1 MALPLPIC
9 DQCTEAMA
17 TGEHLPTMH
26 CCTCDLNFDDTEIY
40 NLHILLLHL
49 WKSRGRENIPSAAFA
64 CADCQI
70 DYYDEKGFNNHL
82 KEHEMTQNAVQQQN
96 ITETKT
102 RRRRGRKPNPDACSV
117 PKPPKQKKKSKKKNN
132 NDTPNVTAPNATP
145 ANPIKEPKKKKKKK
159 NKICPDC
166 NRDFVSKK
174 ARKNH
179 LCPNRY
185 PCISE
190 NCLRTFRK
198 LTGLTDHL
206 ESGACKGGH
215 TREKI
220 SRIICE
226 RDKKGLV
233 TVPGAQMLLEGHYGR
248 VPEVLDDDAASD
260 LGNAMENLSLSS
272 WGVLTPISN
281 GSGESFEMVANEGVP
296 LDLDNLD
303 IISLAS
309 GDTFSDATPE
319 SLGSS
324 ILISEPINPKQCQIC
339 FKIFN
344 RVEDLKQHKESAAH
358 VPKIYHCKLSVLGL
372 TPTEPVKQFN
382 TLSGLVAH
390 IENGSC
396 RGGMAAFDIAISMM
410 GQLAKEFGFTSTA
423 DTQQKL
429 IAVAASKRAAK
440 AQTSPCRQNPQIAAQ
455 MV

>member
-1 MALPLPIC
+1 
-9 DQCTEAMA
+9 
-17 TGEHLPTMH
+17 
-26 CCTCDLNFDDTEIY
+26 
-40 NLHILLLHL
+40 
-49 WKSRGRENIPSAAFA
+49 
-64 CADCQI
+64 
-70 DYYDEKGFNNHL
+70 
-82 KEHEMTQNAVQQQN
+82 MTQNAVQQQN
-96 ITETKT
+96 TTETKT
-102 RRRRGRKPNPDACSV
+102 RRRRGRKSNPDACNV
-117 PKPPKQKKKSKKKNN
+117 PKPPKQKTKSKKKKN
-132 NDTPNVTAPNATP
+132 NDTPNATAPNATP
-145 ANPIKEPKKKKKKK
+145 ADPTKEPKKKKKKKK

-166 NRDFVSKK
+166 KRDFVSKK

-179 LCPNRY
+179 MCPNRY

-215 TREKI
+215 NREKI

-339 FKIFN
+339 FKIFS
-344 RVEDLKQHKESAAH
+344 RVEDLKQHRESAAH

-396 RGGMAAFDIAISMM
+396 RGGMAAFDIAI
-410 GQLAKEFGFTSTA
+410 T
-423 DTQQKL
+423 
-429 IAVAASKRAAK
+429 VAASKRAAK
-440 AQTSPCRQNPQIAAQ
+440 AQTSPCRQNPQTAAQ